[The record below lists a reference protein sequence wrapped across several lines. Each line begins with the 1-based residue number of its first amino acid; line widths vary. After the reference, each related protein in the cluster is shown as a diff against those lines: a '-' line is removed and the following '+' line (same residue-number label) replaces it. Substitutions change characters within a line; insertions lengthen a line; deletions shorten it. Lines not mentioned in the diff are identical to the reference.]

1 MTRSRPAHADR
12 PQSVPNGPRSP
23 IVEPGPAWHNARL
36 TAPTSRM
43 VWVNVPSVSVGSPLT
58 EIAISPIPDA
68 YSIMNCPGRAAGSR
82 SVTGSSTRVTESRFS
97 ATRDRTRWDT
107 GAIAS
112 ATGAGSGAGAAAG
125 VLSTVGRMIGT
136 GVFGVDRAGAPGPQ
150 PVQRPHLLGD
160 VDSGGAPGDTAPA
173 PHTAGTAELIVP
185 GAQFVGEPVPVP
197 GRAGLP
203 HHPAVN
209 VGE

>member
-1 MTRSRPAHADR
+1 
-12 PQSVPNGPRSP
+12 
-23 IVEPGPAWHNARL
+23 
-36 TAPTSRM
+36 
-43 VWVNVPSVSVGSPLT
+43 
-58 EIAISPIPDA
+58 
-68 YSIMNCPGRAAGSR
+68 MNCPGRAAGSR

-209 VGE
+209 VGEVELEAGRPLHPPFGVGAGQIGGVGHAGAETGGAHHGAVAAGQA